1 MILAEL
7 RDYMKQRR
15 QATLADL
22 AAHFQVDAD
31 ALRGMMEVW
40 IGKGKVRKLSAT
52 ASCGSS
58 CTKCDPARTEIY
70 LWIGEVESDIPL
82 PAHCGQR

>member
-1 MILAEL
+1 VILAEL

-22 AAHFQVDAD
+22 AAHFQVDPD
-31 ALRGMMEVW
+31 AVRGMMDVW
-40 IGKGKVRKLSAT
+40 IGKGKVRRLPAT

-58 CTKCDPARTEIY
+58 CTKCDPAGTEIY
-70 LWIGEVESDIPL
+70 LWTGEIECDVPL